1 MNIDAPFHID
11 ARGRT
16 ATTPDDRHV
25 RNMLELLLFTSP
37 GERVNRPE
45 FGGGVRALVFAGNG
59 PELAAALQFNLRAN
73 LQRWLGDAIELRDLI
88 WDLLYAPVAGG
99 VSFAADHL
107 NRLQYMTIR
116 RYLSLV
122 FLLLVF
128 LLLVLAIWP

>member
-1 MNIDAPFHID
+1 LTVNIDTPFHID

-73 LQRWLGDAIELRDLI
+73 LQRWLGDAIELRDLTVTP
-88 WDLLYAPVAGG
+88 DDATLYVEITY
-99 VSFAADHL
+99 
-107 NRLQYMTIR
+107 RLRQTDQDR
-116 RYLSLV
+116 TVRFQRQV
-122 FLLLVF
+122 
-128 LLLVLAIWP
+128 